1 MFLGGIFQYVFSINM
16 MREKSFLLMLIEIN
30 KSHDWEIY
38 WKLSLLEKNRKDK
51 LVNSAVF
58 LTIWFPRF
66 HQRSFCFTWN
76 HTYVM
81 VLLNLSHW
89 HDFPGSDPS
98 LTTVVNSDS
107 VLWLYR
113 GRLQEW
119 YVVMKW
125 CPFGPQREET
135 TRYKDLT
142 HCSEEGI
149 ITIKS

>member
-1 MFLGGIFQYVFSINM
+1 M
-16 MREKSFLLMLIEIN
+16 MQEKSSLLMLVEIKK

-38 WKLSLLEKNRKDK
+38 WKLSLLEKKNRKGK

-66 HQRSFCFTWN
+66 HQCSFCFTWN
-76 HTYVM
+76 HTYAM
-81 VLLNLSHW
+81 VLLNLSCG

-107 VLWLYR
+107 FLWLNW
-113 GRLQEW
+113 GKLQEW
-119 YVVMKW
+119 YVVVKS

-135 TRYKDLT
+135 TKYKGPPR
-142 HCSEEGI
+142 CSEEGI